1 MTGTY
6 PSLFIDG
13 ETEAQGA
20 CSSRKMGRPRVLTAG
35 VPVSPE
41 LLYWGCR
48 QVASLSLGF
57 YSVTWDV
64 GPPSARR
71 VNGGNTVT

>member
-1 MTGTY
+1 M
-6 PSLFIDG
+6 
-13 ETEAQGA
+13 
-20 CSSRKMGRPRVLTAG
+20 LTAG

-57 YSVTWDV
+57 YSVTWDS

-71 VNGGNTVT
+71 VNGAIPSHSTCSIKK